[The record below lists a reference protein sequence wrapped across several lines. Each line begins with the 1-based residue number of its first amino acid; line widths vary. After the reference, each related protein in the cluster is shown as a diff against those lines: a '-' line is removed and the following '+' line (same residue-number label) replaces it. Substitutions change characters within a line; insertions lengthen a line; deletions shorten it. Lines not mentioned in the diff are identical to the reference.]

1 MEVHNQNLEAW
12 QIEKEEG
19 ATGEELTIA
28 AVEKKWKEAYQE
40 FFSGFSRHSET
51 ANPRARE
58 CLKYVVLGKK
68 INQ

>member
-1 MEVHNQNLEAW
+1 MA
-12 QIEKEEG
+12 
-19 ATGEELTIA
+19 
-28 AVEKKWKEAYQE
+28 EKKWKEAYQE

-68 INQ
+68 KNQ